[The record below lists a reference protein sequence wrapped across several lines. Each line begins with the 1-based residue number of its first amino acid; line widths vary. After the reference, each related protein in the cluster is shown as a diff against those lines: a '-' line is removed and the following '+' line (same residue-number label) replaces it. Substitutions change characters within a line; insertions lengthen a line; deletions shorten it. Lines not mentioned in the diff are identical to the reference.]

1 MCNETS
7 QSHPSH
13 QPQWGP
19 GKLGQLWGTGAHYLM
34 AGILMEWRMEWLLL
48 GSVGGAEK
56 EELRQG

>member
-1 MCNETS
+1 
-7 QSHPSH
+7 
-13 QPQWGP
+13 
-19 GKLGQLWGTGAHYLM
+19 M